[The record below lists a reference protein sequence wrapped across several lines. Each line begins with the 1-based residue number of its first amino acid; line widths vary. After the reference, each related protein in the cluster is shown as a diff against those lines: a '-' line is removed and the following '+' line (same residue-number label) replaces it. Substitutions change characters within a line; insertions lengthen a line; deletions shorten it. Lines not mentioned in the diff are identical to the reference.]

1 MSDNKQD
8 QTLFQEAMTPPD
20 TVFVMPQIEEDVP
33 MPSKNSHTTPKMTAA
48 EELTIRTHTIK
59 KLSDLEGNTLEPSTE
74 EIEDAEEIAREIM
87 ENPNLKIEYGN
98 YPNETI
104 AYLAGLVSQTSHMVA
119 KDLADIKLSV
129 LNGLLQE
136 AATATNPKDR
146 ISAWSKIGE
155 IDGVDAFKRKTEV
168 THITKSG
175 KELEEE
181 LKKTIDELKGKVI
194 EGEHEIVEEEDDD

>member
-1 MSDNKQD
+1 MSDTEQQK
-8 QTLFQEAMTPPD
+8 TPYQELLEAPEAI
-20 TVFVMPQIEEDVP
+20 VVMPKIDDDVP
-33 MPSKNSHTTPKMTAA
+33 MPSKNSHTTPKLSASD
-48 EELTIRTHTIK
+48 ELRIRANTIK
-59 KLSDLEGNTLEPSTE
+59 QESDINGNTLEPTTE
-74 EIEDAEEIAREIM
+74 EIEDAEEVAREIM
-87 ENPNLKIEYGN
+87 ENPNLKVEYGN

-104 AYLAGLVSQTSHMVA
+104 AYLAGLVNQTSHMVA
-119 KDLADIKLSV
+119 KELSDIKLSV

-155 IDGVDAFKRKTEV
+155 IDGVDAFKKKTEV

-181 LKKTIDELKGKVI
+181 LKKTIEELKGKVI
-194 EGEHEIVEEEDDD
+194 DGEHEVIDDD

>member
-1 MSDNKQD
+1 MKDTTQQESN
-8 QTLFQEAMTPPD
+8 QT
-20 TVFVMPQIEEDVP
+20 VVMPHLEDNIP
-33 MPSKNSHTTPKMTAA
+33 IPKNARDALPELTPD
-48 EELTIRTHTIK
+48 EELKVRANTVKVISDIK
-59 KLSDLEGNTLEPSTE
+59 GEAIEPSDDEMET
-74 EIEDAEEIAREIM
+74 AETIAKEM
-87 ENPNLKIEYGN
+87 MKNPELKPEFAN

-104 AYLAGLVSQTSHMVA
+104 AYLAGLVNQTSHMVA

-136 AATATNPKDR
+136 AALAKSSRER

-155 IDGVDAFKRKTEV
+155 IDGVDAFKKKTEV

-181 LKKTIDELKGKVI
+181 LIKTIEELKGKVV
-194 EGEHEIVEEEDDD
+194 EGEIVEEDDD

>member
-1 MSDNKQD
+1 MKDTTQQESN
-8 QTLFQEAMTPPD
+8 QT
-20 TVFVMPQIEEDVP
+20 VVMPHLEDNIP
-33 MPSKNSHTTPKMTAA
+33 IPKNARDALPELTPD
-48 EELTIRTHTIK
+48 EELKVRANTVTVISDIK
-59 KLSDLEGNTLEPSTE
+59 GEAIEPSDDEMET
-74 EIEDAEEIAREIM
+74 AETIAKEM
-87 ENPNLKIEYGN
+87 MKNPELKPEFAN

-104 AYLAGLVSQTSHMVA
+104 AYLAGLVNQTSHMVA

-136 AATATNPKDR
+136 AALAKSSRER

-155 IDGVDAFKRKTEV
+155 IDGVDAFKKKTEV

-181 LKKTIDELKGKVI
+181 LIKTIEELKGKVV
-194 EGEHEIVEEEDDD
+194 EGEIVEDDDD

>member
-1 MSDNKQD
+1 MSDNTVIPHIEENIPLPKNAREALPEMSVQEELEVRAKTIKLIADIQD
-8 QTLFQEAMTPPD
+8 QNIEPTAQEMKD
-20 TVFVMPQIEEDVP
+20 
-33 MPSKNSHTTPKMTAA
+33 AA
-48 EELTIRTHTIK
+48 EMATQMM
-59 KLSDLEGNTLEPSTE
+59 SDPS
-74 EIEDAEEIAREIM
+74 
-87 ENPNLKIEYGN
+87 LKPDYAN

-136 AATATNPKDR
+136 AATAKNSKDR
-146 ISAWSKIGE
+146 ISAWSKIGD

-181 LKKTIDELKGKVI
+181 LLKTIEELKGKVI
-194 EGEHEIVEEEDDD
+194 EGEIVDDDD

>member
-1 MSDNKQD
+1 MSDNTVIPHIEENIPLPKNAREALPEMTMQEELEVRAKTIKLIADIQD
-8 QTLFQEAMTPPD
+8 QNIEPTAQEMKD
-20 TVFVMPQIEEDVP
+20 
-33 MPSKNSHTTPKMTAA
+33 AA
-48 EELTIRTHTIK
+48 EMATQMM
-59 KLSDLEGNTLEPSTE
+59 SDPS
-74 EIEDAEEIAREIM
+74 
-87 ENPNLKIEYGN
+87 LKPDYAN

-136 AATATNPKDR
+136 AATAKNSKDR
-146 ISAWSKIGE
+146 ISAWSKIGD

-181 LKKTIDELKGKVI
+181 LKRTIEELKGKVI
-194 EGEHEIVEEEDDD
+194 EGEIVDDDD